1 MAKQQHTRI
10 TRRLA
15 GPKGR
20 REVPIPGRRRL
31 DIKKGNLALEVERS
45 SNPQRIRQAIGRLRS
60 QPNAR
65 KELRVPQNN
74 LNKATEI
81 AKQVG
86 TPLTVKNLGG
96 TRRRRV
102 S

>member
-1 MAKQQHTRI
+1 MAKQQHTRT

-15 GPKGR
+15 GPKGK

-31 DIKKGNLALEVERS
+31 DVKKGNLALEVERS
-45 SNPQRIRQAIGRLRS
+45 SNPQRIRQAISRLRS

-74 LNKATEI
+74 LDKATEI
-81 AKQVG
+81 AREVG
-86 TPLTVKNLGG
+86 TPLTLKNLGG

>member
-1 MAKQQHTRI
+1 MAMQQHTRI

-15 GPKGR
+15 GSKGR
-20 REVPIPGRRRL
+20 REVPTGGRRRL
-31 DIKKGNLALEVERS
+31 DVKKGSLAQEVERS
-45 SNPQRIRQAIGRLRS
+45 SNPTRIRKAISRLQS
-60 QPNAR
+60 QRNAR
-65 KELRVPQNN
+65 KELRVPQTN
-74 LNKATEI
+74 LDKATEI

-86 TPLTVKNLGG
+86 TPLTVKNLSG

>member
-15 GPKGR
+15 GPKGK

-31 DIKKGNLALEVERS
+31 DVKKGNLALEVERS
-45 SNPQRIRQAIGRLRS
+45 SNPQRIRQAISRLRS

-74 LNKATEI
+74 LDKATEI
-81 AKQVG
+81 AREVG
-86 TPLTVKNLGG
+86 TPLTLKNLGG